1 MDLSMLWVEELV
13 LEASIYTQFP
23 AVIFAGPLAKNHC
36 DQTANAHI
44 DEGGEGGVVVNEN
57 ESRFLL

>member
-1 MDLSMLWVEELV
+1 MEELV
-13 LEASIYTQFP
+13 LEASIYAQFP